1 MQIHAGGEDDRP
13 QGAIGRRMHFRP
25 HGEATA
31 FRPRRR
37 QQLMPDAGIAVLCQ
51 RRRRREQ
58 QNRRHDF
65 QHRRRSLWDRHPGS
79 HFAGSH
85 QLAPGLFGRN
95 QTRSGRPV
103 HGRSSR
109 APAGP
114 VELPQKWAVR
124 LSRFDV
130 VLANF
135 NLQLTRVPQTA
146 VAGSISPD
154 NFSGDTLRLTFF
166 DPEGFLR
173 CPSR

>member
-1 MQIHAGGEDDRP
+1 MQGSPSCASAGAAASSHIADMIFSIAAAPFG
-13 QGAIGRRMHFRP
+13 IGTQARTLQVRY
-25 HGEATA
+25 
-31 FRPRRR
+31 
-37 QQLMPDAGIAVLCQ
+37 
-51 RRRRREQ
+51 
-58 QNRRHDF
+58 
-65 QHRRRSLWDRHPGS
+65 
-79 HFAGSH
+79 
-85 QLAPGLFGRN
+85 QLAPGSFGRN
-95 QTRSGRPV
+95 QTRSGRLV

-154 NFSGDTLRLTFF
+154 NFSGDTPRLTFLIQKDF
-166 DPEGFLR
+166 SGVHRGHCRQP
-173 CPSR
+173 P